1 MALKLTHKETEF
13 GIGDKI
19 RVNQRIKEGD
29 KTRVAAF
36 DGIVIAIKNRDINRS
51 FTVRKIGAA
60 NIGIE
65 RIFPLESPT
74 IEKIEIIKKGSM
86 GAKRAKL
93 YYVRE
98 KSTRETEKIYS
109 RTHRK
114 SSK

>member
-1 MALKLTHKETEF
+1 MALKLAHKEMEF

-36 DGIVIAIKNRDINRS
+36 DGVVIAIKNRAENRS

-74 IEKIEIIKKGSM
+74 IEKIEVIKKGSV
-86 GAKRAKL
+86 GVKRAKL

-98 KSTRETEKIYS
+98 KSTKEVERIYS
-109 RTHRK
+109 RSHRRT
-114 SSK
+114 SK